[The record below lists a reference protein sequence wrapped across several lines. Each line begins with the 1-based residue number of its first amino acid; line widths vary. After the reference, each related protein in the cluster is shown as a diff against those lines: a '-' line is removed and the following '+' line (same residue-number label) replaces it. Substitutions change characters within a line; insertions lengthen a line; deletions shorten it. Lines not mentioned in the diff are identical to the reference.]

1 MSLETMRG
9 TLRALAEEPK
19 SINVCEELKDWE
31 EGYRAALRNVATIA
45 RKALEGEPELEE
57 GENDTF

>member
-1 MSLETMRG
+1 MSIEIMRG

-31 EGYRAALRNVATIA
+31 EGYRCALRNVATIA
-45 RKALEGEPELEE
+45 RKALEGEPEMKGDL
-57 GENDTF
+57 NDTF